1 MGPSVRFVGVDRTID
16 LTELHEQ
23 RNRRL
28 RGVMDALGVPALLT
42 PDPINIGYACGHR
55 NMSVY
60 GLMGPSRFMLVVAG
74 GPTVLFEFAGC
85 EHVSSRLT
93 VVDEVRQA
101 PTMTAN
107 SGSAYRA
114 SLERFAAEIAAELR
128 QRHPEDLRLAVEKVD
143 FEFSDALRR
152 HGLSLLDAT
161 AVLLEARRIKQPLEL
176 EVMRVA
182 TSRVEDAVTTL
193 ETSMHEGMTENE
205 AWATFH
211 RHLIANGGE
220 YVVTRLFQSG
230 PNTFPYFRECGE
242 RRIRD
247 GDLVCLDTDATG
259 YLGYAVDF
267 SRSFLCGDVHA
278 TPTQRDL
285 YGLAL
290 EQLQHNAALLA
301 AGVTYEQFAR
311 SAWPMPDAYQPYRYY
326 CLAHGIGVSG
336 EHPNVPIAAAGAPY
350 DFDGM
355 FEPSMVVCVE
365 SYIGCAE
372 SQQGVKLEDQFL
384 ITDTGAERL
393 GSYPFSATL
402 SMSA

>member
-1 MGPSVRFVGVDRTID
+1 MGEATD
-16 LTELHEQ
+16 LIQLHEQ

-28 RGVMDALGVPALLT
+28 RDVMDALGVPALLT

-60 GLMGPSRFMLVVAG
+60 GLMGPSRFMLVIAG

-85 EHVSSRLT
+85 EHLT
-93 VVDEVRQA
+93 SQLSVVDEVREA
-101 PTMTAN
+101 PTVTSN
-107 SGSAYRA
+107 SGSAYRV
-114 SLERFAAEIAAELR
+114 SLERFAAEIAIEVHHH
-128 QRHPEDLRLAVEKVD
+128 HPDDARLAVEKVD
-143 FEFSDALRR
+143 FELTDAFRR
-152 HGLSLLDAT
+152 HGLTMLDAT
-161 AVLLEARRIKQPLEL
+161 AVLLEARRIKQPREL
-176 EVMRVA
+176 EVMRAA
-182 TSRVEDAVTTL
+182 TSRVEAAVTTL
-193 ETSMHEGMTENE
+193 ETSLHEGMTENE
-205 AWATFH
+205 AWSQFH
-211 RHLIANGGE
+211 GHLIANGGE
-220 YVVTRLFQSG
+220 YVMTRLFQTG

-267 SRSFLCGDVHA
+267 SRSFLCGDVQA
-278 TPTQRDL
+278 TATQRDV

-290 EQLQHNAALLA
+290 DQLQHNAALLA

-311 SAWPMPDAYQPYRYY
+311 AAWPMPDAYQPYRYY

-336 EHPNVPIAAAGAPY
+336 EHPNVPTAAAGAPY

-355 FEPSMVVCVE
+355 FVPNMVVCVE

-384 ITDTGAERL
+384 ITDSGAERI
-393 GSYPFSATL
+393 GSYPFSTALT
-402 SMSA
+402 